1 MLAPLIPARLCSART
16 MHSDA
21 AAPALFAALTP
32 PCRGI
37 YGDTNVDCELAATP
51 RLCSAQNDIRT
62 TIQFNDV
69 YTHTH
74 MHVQMAGER
83 QTVTYGPGRGGARHR
98 FCCKKGEEIVFKAQ
112 YWQYFT
118 KILMSVTYGKVQ
130 IIMELNSI

>member
-37 YGDTNVDCELAATP
+37 YGDTNIDCELAATP

-74 MHVQMAGER
+74 THVHMAGER
-83 QTVTYGPGRGGARHR
+83 QTVTYGPGGVGQDTGFAA
-98 FCCKKGEEIVFKAQ
+98 KKERKLCLKRNTGNISLK
-112 YWQYFT
+112 Y
-118 KILMSVTYGKVQ
+118 L
-130 IIMELNSI
+130 